1 MQRFAIFFPI
11 KIEMHRTYV
20 RIRGNRPNFGLRNI
34 VPLVLIELV
43 EKDVADVLEVALYG
57 LVWSGLNELRD
68 ELCGEEAP
76 G

>member
-1 MQRFAIFFPI
+1 M
-11 KIEMHRTYV
+11 
-20 RIRGNRPNFGLRNI
+20 RNI